1 MSEANPRYPVPENVS
16 KEAQAFLSLPV
27 DMSFAERPSPTSV
40 AEWEAHIAE
49 SNGMFEG
56 LVLEQIEK
64 SPIVVSKS
72 TMAGVTVREVIP
84 ADEASLKRDRILLN
98 VHGGGYT
105 MFGGDLSVLEAVG
118 PAMAGYRVLSVDYR
132 MPPHHPFPAAV
143 DDGLAVYQQLL
154 EEWDPRKIAVYG
166 TSAGG
171 ALTASVILAA
181 RDRGLPLP
189 AAAVMHTPWSDLA
202 KIGDSYETN
211 DGVDPTLPSYEMLRD
226 GANAYANGE
235 RLDHPLLS
243 PVYGDFTKGF
253 PPSLLSTGTRDL
265 LLSCTV
271 RLHRALRSAGIPAD
285 LHVYDAMWHG
295 FPLMVPVEGKDLD
308 RETMEF
314 LDRHLGG

>member
-1 MSEANPRYPVPENVS
+1 MKNPRYTVPENVS
-16 KEAQAFLSLPV
+16 AEARAFLALPV
-27 DMSFAERPSPTSV
+27 DMSAAERPAPTSV
-40 AEWEAHIAE
+40 EEWEAQIAE
-49 SNGMFEG
+49 SEALFGGMIRD
-56 LVLEQIEK
+56 LIDKAPVA
-64 SPIVVSKS
+64 VSRS
-72 TMAGVTVREVIP
+72 EIDGVTVREVVPQSGTP
-84 ADEASLKRDRILLN
+84 AWEDRILLN
-98 VHGGGYT
+98 LHGGGYT
-105 MFGGDLSVLEAVG
+105 MFGGDLSVFEAVG
-118 PAMAGYRVLSVDYR
+118 PAAAGYRVLSVDYR

-143 DDGLAVYQQLL
+143 DDGVAVLRHLL
-154 EEWDPRKIAVYG
+154 KEYDPGKVAVYG

-211 DGVDPTLPSYEMLRD
+211 EGVDPTLPSYEMLRA
-226 GANAYANGE
+226 GADAYSGGE
-235 RLDHPLLS
+235 PLDHPLLS
-243 PVYGDFTKGF
+243 PVYGDFTGGF

-295 FPLMVPVEGKDLD
+295 FPLMVPEEGKDLD
-308 RETMEF
+308 RETLEF
-314 LDRHLGG
+314 LDRHLGQ